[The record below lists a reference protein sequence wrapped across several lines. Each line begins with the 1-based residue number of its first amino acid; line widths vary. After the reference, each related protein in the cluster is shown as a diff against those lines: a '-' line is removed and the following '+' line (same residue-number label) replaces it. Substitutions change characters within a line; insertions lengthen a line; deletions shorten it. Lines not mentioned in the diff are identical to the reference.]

1 MCLFVFVLNVPEK
14 GWKVSSLKYHSV
26 LLLLLSS
33 SLGSPMVLLC
43 NSAQKKRKCFCM
55 ASRAHFSFGTPAA
68 HTSQYTNTGIF
79 LSSVSSRC
87 WRLLF
92 CLMKTAPLFVSCLMF
107 QEASHFQVILASM
120 LMVHVGSMQWCC
132 KREVTWCF
140 KKGLLQSRPLEDLPS
155 CLPLLACCHIHFCC
169 LGWSVCLPGSLLY
182 PLNVPVRAG
191 AAF

>member
-14 GWKVSSLKYHSV
+14 RWKVSSLKYHSV
-26 LLLLLSS
+26 LLLLSS

-107 QEASHFQVILASM
+107 QEASHFQVLLVILASM
-120 LMVHVGSMQWCC
+120 LMSARGAASEKSRGVL
-132 KREVTWCF
+132 
-140 KKGLLQSRPLEDLPS
+140 KKSAIILEDLTS
-155 CLPLLACCHIHFCC
+155 CLPFLACCHIHFCC
-169 LGWSVCLPGSLLY
+169 LGWSVCLPGSLLS
-182 PLNVPVRAG
+182 PLNVPARAG